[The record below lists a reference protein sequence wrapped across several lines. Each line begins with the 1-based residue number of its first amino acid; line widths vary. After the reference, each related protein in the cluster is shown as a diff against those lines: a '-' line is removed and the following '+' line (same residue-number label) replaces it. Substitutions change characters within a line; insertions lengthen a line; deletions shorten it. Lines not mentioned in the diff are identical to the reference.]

1 MYMYK
6 ETEVIVMASN
16 EESDILTMT
25 VMMGGRGDEARAT
38 PALGPLSGSRC
49 FERVSDCG
57 GQLGALTR
65 VNK

>member
-1 MYMYK
+1 MYK

-49 FERVSDCG
+49 FERVFGLWWTIGGADSD
-57 GQLGALTR
+57 Q
-65 VNK
+65 